1 MQEANKA
8 LFGSFYGSKT
18 LHSSSKK
25 DEQNSNGVEKKVETT
40 TEKFAWGYQSVPTL
54 YSVYQK
60 VETTKWILKSL
71 FTFSFYLFFEC
82 LDLNILP

>member
-1 MQEANKA
+1 VAEWQEANKA

-18 LHSSSKK
+18 FHSSGKK
-25 DEQNSNGVEKKVETT
+25 DERTSNGVEKKVETT

-60 VETTKWILKSL
+60 VEKQKKI
-71 FTFSFYLFFEC
+71 
-82 LDLNILP
+82 N